1 MTDSAKSPKT
11 AEDRTLNTE
20 DVNYALSL
28 LSAGGDTR
36 PSLKA
41 GLLSVV
47 SYMLVGIL
55 FTSFITGLVTVW
67 FDGTVGRNF
76 FITAGVSFIVYGIL
90 FWLEDSKKKGAGD
103 ILKWRQSEVGKA
115 VEEAWKERDRS
126 WIAGCFLMVVGIVS
140 VGGIAWFTYILATTD
155 TIHIPG
161 LILIFLPTM
170 IVIGVMGYLFLKEEM
185 FYAQAYQL
193 RDKLEG
199 FQTFTEAGDS
209 GTVSSRDYQLLS
221 QVEKIQIKQA
231 SQQVAQE
238 LSERKY
244 YGILISPE
252 SMEALESQD
261 DFIHIKQLTTRLQGN
276 PMLDESQSVTG
287 SPGIFIIH
295 KDDLVVTY
303 RVDEVLKRVEVT
315 SIVRQEGGGTD
326 GS

>member
-126 WIAGCFLMVVGIVS
+126 WIAGCFLIVFGIVS

-155 TIHIPG
+155 CDWSDG
-161 LILIFLPTM
+161 LSVPQRGNVLCTGISI
-170 IVIGVMGYLFLKEEM
+170 
-185 FYAQAYQL
+185 
-193 RDKLEG
+193 EG
-199 FQTFTEAGDS
+199 
-209 GTVSSRDYQLLS
+209 
-221 QVEKIQIKQA
+221 
-231 SQQVAQE
+231 
-238 LSERKY
+238 
-244 YGILISPE
+244 
-252 SMEALESQD
+252 
-261 DFIHIKQLTTRLQGN
+261 
-276 PMLDESQSVTG
+276 
-287 SPGIFIIH
+287 
-295 KDDLVVTY
+295 
-303 RVDEVLKRVEVT
+303 
-315 SIVRQEGGGTD
+315 
-326 GS
+326 